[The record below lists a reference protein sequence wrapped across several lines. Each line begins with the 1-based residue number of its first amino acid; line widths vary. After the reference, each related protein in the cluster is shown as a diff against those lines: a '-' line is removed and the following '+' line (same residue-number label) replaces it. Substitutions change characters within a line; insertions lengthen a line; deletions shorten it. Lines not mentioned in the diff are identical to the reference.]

1 MVYKNFLLRCLF
13 AVIILSIYFIISY
26 IDFNLVFYLILLI
39 YFIIL
44 LEIIIYF
51 KTYKFIPI
59 IYIALSLI
67 CFFNIDFKELKIL
80 DFNLLLIIIITFDI
94 FSYFFGKA
102 IGKTKL
108 INISPKKTIEGLVG
122 GIEKMNYGIEKC
134 NSDLNIAASDI
145 SKKFKNTSQEE
156 KKYYKIEVDAARSY
170 PFTGKSSI
178 TSLSFNFLDGAKMI
192 LACYIMDKQAEQ
204 KESFLTSIS
213 NKKDTFRVDIR
224 SHKFNNFLKKNK

>member
-1 MVYKNFLLRCLF
+1 MRTCRKNNLIFFFLIWILTPQTLSLADNIRYFQIKGMKIGDSALDYFSESQLENNEQGWHNYSHKEYSSSLMPGEGIYKWFLVSYKN
-13 AVIILSIYFIISY
+13 
-26 IDFNLVFYLILLI
+26 DDD
-39 YFIIL
+39 
-44 LEIIIYF
+44 
-51 KTYKFIPI
+51 KF
-59 IYIALSLI
+59 
-67 CFFNIDFKELKIL
+67 
-80 DFNLLLIIIITFDI
+80 
-94 FSYFFGKA
+94 
-102 IGKTKL
+102 
-108 INISPKKTIEGLVG
+108 TIEGLVG